1 MNKHPFVLFCA
12 ILVLLSPT
20 FAQTGCGSTEKK
32 SLATTATTASSLGTA
47 PSERPTHRVVYTKAS
62 FGATITSSVL
72 TIDDMPDHKL
82 VQSFRIDAGRT
93 TDPDFVITQ
102 EHAYIQGDERPGQT
116 RYSGYATYL
125 MQGGDKVF
133 IRWESDKAPQA
144 PSTGEQSP
152 IESGTIVIIG
162 GTGRYQK
169 IQGRGVYRV
178 YAKGPVVEENV
189 LDINW

>member
-1 MNKHPFVLFCA
+1 MERHPLVLFYA
-12 ILVLLSPT
+12 ALVLLSAT
-20 FAQTGCGSTEKK
+20 FAQTGCSSTQEKPT
-32 SLATTATTASSLGTA
+32 ATTATTPMGTA
-47 PSERPTHRVVYTKAS
+47 PSERATHRVVYTKAS
-62 FGATITSSVL
+62 FGTTVTSSVL

-93 TDPDFVITQ
+93 TNPDFVITQ

-133 IRWESDKAPQA
+133 IRWESDKAPQG

-152 IESGTIVIIG
+152 VESGTIVIIG

-189 LDINW
+189 LDASW